1 MAVSAT
7 DEAAGVCV
15 SGLVP
20 VEDQQQVQ
28 VCVCVC
34 YGQLVPLSNC
44 RWNSEV
50 VPPVPVRPAVC
61 VCMCD
66 DMPST

>member
-20 VEDQQQVQ
+20 VEDQQQVRACACVLRTACPVKQLQ
-28 VCVCVC
+28 VELRGC
-34 YGQLVPLSNC
+34 
-44 RWNSEV
+44 
-50 VPPVPVRPAVC
+50 PPRTCPSCC

-66 DMPST
+66 DTPST